1 MARYERDSRN
11 LDPCKAP
18 ASEVTNYLKKKINI
32 ICYQNYYE
40 GVYERKE
47 RNVSTNTHTQRDKQT
62 HTHTHAHKLKS
73 YGRDSPEPR
82 TRYRVIQH
90 RRLCEQ
96 GESI

>member
-18 ASEVTNYLKKKINI
+18 ASEVTNYKKKINI

-47 RNVSTNTHTQRDKQT
+47 RNERGVQT
-62 HTHTHAHKLKS
+62 EK
-73 YGRDSPEPR
+73 E
-82 TRYRVIQH
+82 
-90 RRLCEQ
+90 
-96 GESI
+96 